1 MCRLI
6 VRSVFMPLETI
17 PKISYIVTTEEI
29 ETVIA
34 VVASFVSLLVLLLI
48 LSTVSCF
55 IYSSRKKAMKK
66 KRYCFVVFVMI
77 F

>member
-1 MCRLI
+1 
-6 VRSVFMPLETI
+6 MPLETI

-55 IYSSRKKAMKK
+55 IYNSRKKAMKK
-66 KRYCFVVFVMI
+66 KRYCFVVFVKI

>member
-1 MCRLI
+1 
-6 VRSVFMPLETI
+6 MPLETI